1 MSLKFWEMK
10 KWDYIDLIDEMLKL
24 TNTLDENK
32 ENHEIEENINQLI
45 WRFSSLN
52 ENSTYDDFLVIK
64 SDFNKWLSYEDSID
78 LKKDLETFL
87 YIMEWGDFKQYSDNK
102 ELRKEL
108 EENYVEFSDY
118 EEIVDTLV
126 DKINELIDIKEKKEK
141 EFFRKFLEN
150 KKIYGNLRN

>member
-52 ENSTYDDFLVIK
+52 ENSSYDDFLVIK
-64 SDFNKWLSYEDSID
+64 SDYNKWLSYEDIID

-87 YIMEWGDFKQYSDNK
+87 YIMEWGDFRQYSDNK

-108 EENYVEFSDY
+108 EDNYVEFSDY

-141 EFFRKFLEN
+141 TIIFRK
-150 KKIYGNLRN
+150 

>member
-52 ENSTYDDFLVIK
+52 ENSSYDDFLVIK
-64 SDFNKWLSYEDSID
+64 SGFNKWLSYEDIID

-87 YIMEWGDFKQYSDNK
+87 YIMEWGDFRQYSDNK

-108 EENYVEFSDY
+108 EDNYVEFSDY
-118 EEIVDTLV
+118 E
-126 DKINELIDIKEKKEK
+126 ELIDIKEKKEK
-141 EFFRKFLEN
+141 TIIFRK
-150 KKIYGNLRN
+150 

>member
-52 ENSTYDDFLVIK
+52 ENSSYDDFLVIK
-64 SDFNKWLSYEDSID
+64 SDYNKWLSYEDIID

-87 YIMEWGDFKQYSDNK
+87 YIMEWGDSKQYSDNK

>member
-64 SDFNKWLSYEDSID
+64 TDYNKWLSYEDSID

>member
-1 MSLKFWEMK
+1 MTLQFWEMK

-32 ENHEIEENINQLI
+32 ETHEIEENINQLI

-64 SDFNKWLSYEDSID
+64 TDYNKWLSYEDSID

-87 YIMEWGDFKQYSDNK
+87 YIMEWGDFRQYCENK

-108 EENYVEFSDY
+108 EENYVELSDY
-118 EEIVDTLV
+118 EEIVDTLL
-126 DKINELIDIKEKKEK
+126 DKINELIDIKEGKEK
-141 EFFRKFLEN
+141 GIFRK
-150 KKIYGNLRN
+150 